1 MLPFERKVTEPTV
14 TGLPLLV
21 TVAVNVVILFGA
33 LVNDGFWEE
42 VSTVDVE
49 ASAAVVMIRSQPVAK
64 VHTSPAVSLEYI
76 KRPDAVR
83 IRAVKHRSECSR
95 PDGSRSLVMDRPEQA
110 KEMCHR
116 LESVGL

>member
-14 TGLPLLV
+14 TGLPLLA

-49 ASAAVVMIRSQPVAK
+49 ASAAVVMIRSQPFAK
-64 VHTSPAVSLEYI
+64 VHTSPAVSL
-76 KRPDAVR
+76 DT
-83 IRAVKHRSECSR
+83 
-95 PDGSRSLVMDRPEQA
+95 
-110 KEMCHR
+110 
-116 LESVGL
+116 